1 MTNFDNITNML
12 IYKQLHPPQYRIH
25 RFNGKGTVLSKGVYI
40 RFDVQG
46 IGKISQSFIYD
57 IQNKIVKYR
66 YYYYSEEQR
75 KKDLRKQR
83 KKDLKQKE
91 MRKKMKMEAKKRLLQ
106 ENNSSKNIDNYFE

>member
-1 MTNFDNITNML
+1 M
-12 IYKQLHPPQYRIH
+12 
-25 RFNGKGTVLSKGVYI
+25 YI

-46 IGKISQSFIYD
+46 IGKISQYFIYD

-75 KKDLRKQR
+75 IKDLKKQR

-91 MRKKMKMEAKKRLLQ
+91 IRKKMKIEAKKQ
-106 ENNSSKNIDNYFE
+106 

>member
-1 MTNFDNITNML
+1 MTNFDNITNVL

-25 RFNGKGTVLSKGVYI
+25 RFNGNGVYGTVLSKGMYI

-46 IGKISQSFIYD
+46 IGKISQYFIYD

-75 KKDLRKQR
+75 IKDLKKQR

-91 MRKKMKMEAKKRLLQ
+91 IRKKMKIEAKKQ
-106 ENNSSKNIDNYFE
+106 ENNSSKNI